1 MGLTNKAKAVKTA
14 STSEGE
20 RVVEYTGAKS
30 ATLGTRLTSGITIVN
45 RRIRPMAS
53 SCLHDP
59 VRRID

>member
-1 MGLTNKAKAVKTA
+1 MGLINEAKAVKSA
-14 STSEGE
+14 STSKRGA
-20 RVVEYTGAKS
+20 VEYTGVKY

-45 RRIRPMAS
+45 RRIRPMTS